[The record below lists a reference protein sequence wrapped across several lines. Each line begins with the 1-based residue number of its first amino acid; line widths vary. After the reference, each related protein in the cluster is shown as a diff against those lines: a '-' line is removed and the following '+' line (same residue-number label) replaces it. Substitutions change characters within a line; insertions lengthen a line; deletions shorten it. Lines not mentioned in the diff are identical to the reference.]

1 MEADFGTAASNEGE
15 AFKKRFI
22 RIAGLIIGAACLIY
36 LVAAPW
42 AAGGRP
48 IYLSAPSIILL
59 ACLAALSLLRRVS
72 ARTAGI
78 VLVYGLCAGALTAGA
93 LHGTVQTATIYSL
106 VIVVGLAGWLA
117 GPRHAVAVAALSAV
131 SALGIALAVEAGLLQ
146 PAPLPRPFVTWI
158 ALALILTIAAI
169 FSRIVSRAF
178 QDQLARVGGLT
189 GVLQEQLRESRAN
202 EAQLRLITENM
213 PAMLLH
219 NREHRCVYANARYAA
234 FVGKTQK
241 ALVGLH
247 VREQVGAAAYAEIAP
262 YVDRA
267 DTGERV
273 DYRRV
278 VRRPDGTE
286 SAIEVSLV
294 PERDDG
300 GKVIGQFVLA
310 RDITPQVQSEK
321 ALRLSE
327 NKFSKVFRANPLAIA
342 ITRLSDGQ
350 FLDVNEAWCRLHG
363 WTREEALGRT
373 SVELGTWTDPR
384 QRESWRQAM
393 LEHGH
398 TGNLELRFRTKD
410 GKSIDVLISAELI
423 ELEGKMCAL
432 VMATDLTE
440 RKRTE
445 EALRQSEAR
454 FATLFRS
461 NPEAIMLTTP
471 EQGRILD
478 VNDAFE
484 RVSGWARDEVVGRS
498 SVELGFWA
506 EPRDRARW
514 LEIIRAQ
521 GFVRDFESMFVP
533 KSGRP
538 HPVQL
543 SSTILDLAGE
553 RVILNFFLDITE
565 RKRIEEALRASQA
578 RLLEAQRIGHV
589 GSWDLD
595 LQTRRMIW
603 SDELHRIYERTP
615 EEFDGSWDALLA
627 LVHPDDL
634 PVIRQ
639 GFRESA
645 QTRAP
650 YELDHRILTPSGRL
664 KHLHV
669 RWEVFFDE
677 AGQPLRALGTAQDAT
692 EQVQAREQI
701 ERLNADLE
709 RRVQERTAELTAANR
724 ELESFAYSISH
735 DLRAPLRG
743 IDGFSQLLADE
754 YRERLD
760 AQGVD
765 YLERVRRAAQRMGHL
780 IDDILE
786 LSRVTRQEMRRVRVD
801 LSQIAAELIEELA
814 RAAPAHRVE
823 THLAPGLTAQGDPQ
837 LLRVLMQ
844 NLVENAWKYSAKE
857 TAPRIEFGQER
868 HDEETVFF
876 VRDNGVGFDMQF
888 AGRLFTPFQRL
899 HRPEEFEGTGIG
911 LATVARI
918 AHRHGGRAWIESE
931 PGKGTT
937 VRFTLS
943 NPGVP

>member
-1 MEADFGTAASNEGE
+1 MNDDISENLKAASD
-15 AFKKRFI
+15 ALKR
-22 RIAGLIIGAACLIY
+22 RYLRLASLIVGGASLAYLLIEPWLTGGWSPY
-36 LVAAPW
+36 LA
-42 AAGGRP
+42 
-48 IYLSAPSIILL
+48 APSIFLL
-59 ACLAALSLLRRVS
+59 ACLGALGLLRRSGVQ
-72 ARTAGI
+72 AAAI
-78 VLVYGLCAGALTAGA
+78 ILVYGVCAGALITGA
-93 LHGTVQTATIYSL
+93 LIGSVRFTTIYSL
-106 VIVVGLAGWLA
+106 IIAIGVAGWLL
-117 GPRHAVAVAALSAV
+117 GPRHAVAIAALS
-131 SALGIALAVEAGLLQ
+131 SAGTLGIALAAEAGLLQ
-146 PAPLPRPFVTWI
+146 TAPPGREVAVWVG
-158 ALALILTIAAI
+158 LTFLFAIAAI
-169 FSRIVSRAF
+169 FTRIVIRAF

-213 PAMLLH
+213 PAMLVH
-219 NREHRCVYANARYAA
+219 NRGHRCVYANARYAA

-398 TGNLELRFRTKD
+398 TGSLELRFRTKD

-615 EEFDGSWDALLA
+615 EEFDGSWDTLLT

-650 YELDHRILTPSGRL
+650 YEIDHRILTPSGRL

-760 AQGVD
+760 AQGLD

-844 NLVENAWKYSAKE
+844 NLVENAWKYS
-857 TAPRIEFGQER
+857 
-868 HDEETVFF
+868 
-876 VRDNGVGFDMQF
+876 
-888 AGRLFTPFQRL
+888 
-899 HRPEEFEGTGIG
+899 
-911 LATVARI
+911 
-918 AHRHGGRAWIESE
+918 
-931 PGKGTT
+931 
-937 VRFTLS
+937 
-943 NPGVP
+943 